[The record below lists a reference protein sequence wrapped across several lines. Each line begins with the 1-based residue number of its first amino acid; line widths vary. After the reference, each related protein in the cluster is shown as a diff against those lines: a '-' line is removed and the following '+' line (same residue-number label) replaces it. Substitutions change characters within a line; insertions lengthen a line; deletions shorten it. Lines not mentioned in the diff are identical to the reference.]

1 MDHFVKLY
9 QQEAQQAKI
18 PFFIWGHSMV
28 CSLISSWV
36 DRLGWTT
43 DVTLCRKKTRVGY
56 PRNCVS
62 VTTRQTRQ
70 PSGQTPHV
78 DPLCSL
84 QSPPQLPT
92 LPSRSRN
99 LPLPPTSPA
108 RALTLQGKHISR
120 DPEIAKK
127 YDSDPLVHG
136 TGTLLGLYTMLT
148 EGENLV
154 DNPPKIPYPLLVQ
167 HGTEDKATSFEA
179 TRQMFA
185 KLPPG
190 NPDREFKAWEGYY
203 HELHNEPEDERNEAI
218 KYIAEWILAR
228 CGENAT
234 EPRAR
239 L

>member
-1 MDHFVKLY
+1 
-9 QQEAQQAKI
+9 
-18 PFFIWGHSMV
+18 
-28 CSLISSWV
+28 
-36 DRLGWTT
+36 
-43 DVTLCRKKTRVGY
+43 
-56 PRNCVS
+56 
-62 VTTRQTRQ
+62 
-70 PSGQTPHV
+70 
-78 DPLCSL
+78 
-84 QSPPQLPT
+84 
-92 LPSRSRN
+92 
-99 LPLPPTSPA
+99 
-108 RALTLQGKHISR
+108 
-120 DPEIAKK
+120 
-127 YDSDPLVHG
+127 
-136 TGTLLGLYTMLT
+136 MLT